1 MGTLRAFDP
10 EIIVNEDGT
19 ETIVWLE
26 QGMVV
31 NGVILGE
38 PVELD
43 GNPLTAE
50 WDDSMF
56 PNGTID
62 KTGKITPDEEPEL
75 DQGYG

>member
-10 EIIVNEDGT
+10 EIIINEDGT

-62 KTGKITPDEEPEL
+62 KDGKITPDEEPEV
-75 DQGYG
+75 

>member
-10 EIIVNEDGT
+10 EIIINEDGT

-62 KTGKITPDEEPEL
+62 KTGKITPDEEPEV
-75 DQGYG
+75 

>member
-10 EIIVNEDGT
+10 EIIINEDGT

-38 PVELD
+38 PLELD

-62 KTGKITPDEEPEL
+62 KDGKITPDEEPEV
-75 DQGYG
+75 

>member
-10 EIIVNEDGT
+10 EIIINEDGT

-56 PNGTID
+56 PNGIILADGTI
-62 KTGKITPDEEPEL
+62 IPDEDSE
-75 DQGYG
+75 

>member
-1 MGTLRAFDP
+1 MGALRAFDP

-31 NGVILGE
+31 NGVILGD

-50 WDDSMF
+50 WDDAMF

-62 KTGKITPDEEPEL
+62 RAGNITPDEEKI
-75 DQGYG
+75 

>member
-1 MGTLRAFDP
+1 MGVLRAFDP

-31 NGVILGE
+31 NGVMLGD
-38 PVELD
+38 PIELD

-50 WDDSMF
+50 WDDPAF
-56 PNGTID
+56 PNATID
-62 KTGKITPDEEPEL
+62 KDGKITPDEEPEL
-75 DQGYG
+75 D

>member
-10 EIIVNEDGT
+10 EITKNPGGT
-19 ETIVWLE
+19 ETVVWLE

-31 NGVILGE
+31 NGVMLGI

-50 WDDSMF
+50 WDDSML

-62 KTGKITPDEEPEL
+62 KTGKITPDEEFEL
-75 DQGYG
+75 D

>member
-1 MGTLRAFDP
+1 VGILRAFDP

-31 NGVILGE
+31 NGVILGD

-62 KTGKITPDEEPEL
+62 KTGKITPDEDDAL
-75 DQGYG
+75 D